1 MTLEQ
6 RVEALEKDVSALK
19 KQVSD
24 TNEAL
29 SCFES
34 VIRNRINEFSAY
46 IDTATLAARGISQ

>member
-1 MTLEQ
+1 MTLEE
-6 RVEALEKDVSALK
+6 RIEALEKDVSALK

-46 IDTATLAARGISQ
+46 IDTATLAARGM